1 MVWCMGSERTWSGG
15 FIGKWGNVLWAYRDQ
30 FSTDLVRIF
39 TTRSSKTGVGNMK
52 RSAGQRMGRREHAH
66 TLAMAL
72 WSLLIL
78 RFRCERKHCKSTDGH
93 AYSYKSDFNR
103 SGGTDRYSFFPP
115 SFSLRLLP
123 SPSFFL
129 LCANHPAMQDFGSC
143 RGLPCSIHR
152 AQVPNGALVKQIS
165 PSSSF

>member
-1 MVWCMGSERTWSGG
+1 MAWCMGSERTWSGG
-15 FIGKWGNVLWAYRDQ
+15 FVGKWENVLWAYRDQ

-39 TTRSSKTGVGNMK
+39 TTRSSKKGAGDMK

-115 SFSLRLLP
+115 SFITSSFVPFILSVMCK
-123 SPSFFL
+123 SPSDAGLRVLQGPTL
-129 LCANHPAMQDFGSC
+129 L
-143 RGLPCSIHR
+143 
-152 AQVPNGALVKQIS
+152 
-165 PSSSF
+165 SSQSTGP